1 MRSRR
6 GKFVTGDQDGE
17 EGTESYARFF
27 SILIVGEDYMMM
39 MKIDIVYAP

>member
-1 MRSRR
+1 M
-6 GKFVTGDQDGE
+6 TGDQDGE

-27 SILIVGEDYMMM
+27 SILIVGGDYMMMMMMM